1 METALTTQ
9 LELPNL
15 FPETPPRGVGRGC
28 GLGLAPRNPAPCP
41 QMLQPCTTRKAYARP
56 EILHPSAGQPPQW
69 LAKVRVPYNKRPGER

>member
-28 GLGLAPRNPAPCP
+28 GLGLAPRNPASVLRCFRSRAPHGKY
-41 QMLQPCTTRKAYARP
+41 TRGPRLYT
-56 EILHPSAGQPPQW
+56 Q
-69 LAKVRVPYNKRPGER
+69 VRDSLLSG